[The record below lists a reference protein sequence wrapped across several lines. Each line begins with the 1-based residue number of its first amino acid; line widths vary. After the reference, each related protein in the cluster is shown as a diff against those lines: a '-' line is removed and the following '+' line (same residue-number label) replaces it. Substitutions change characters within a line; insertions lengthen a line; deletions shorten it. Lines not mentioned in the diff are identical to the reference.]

1 MSKKKPLGITLIT
14 LYNAVFAVMF
24 LPVGCMATVATGIP
38 EMPQYTGLIGLFY
51 LGFGLLL
58 AATVYGLWTL
68 QDWGRVVTIWLNIVC
83 LPMAVLAIFGLF
95 PYAKVSLGNTV
106 FNLIY
111 IALAIWMIKYLRS
124 EDIHILF
131 DDDYDA
137 LLNGRY
143 ERQEPL

>member
-58 AATVYGLWTL
+58 AAAVYGLWTL

-95 PYAKVSLGNTV
+95 PYAKVSLGNTAI
-106 FNLIY
+106 NLAY
-111 IALAIWMIKYLRS
+111 IALAIWMIKYLRG
-124 EDIHILF
+124 ENITALF
-131 DDDYDA
+131 SGV
-137 LLNGRY
+137 LQNNRY